1 LVGSVQT
8 ISHRPGAILPESQQ
22 GRIQIMSA
30 LMKRFKLVGIAVGV
44 VATAVILG
52 CGDDSGLPTRY
63 KVSGTVKYKGELV
76 PKASIVFEPT
86 NPPMPQGRVANG
98 FVENGSYSLT
108 TATPND
114 GALPG
119 EYKVIILSS
128 DLDVA
133 DLAKKQGGLLH
144 QGDEAHVKAL
154 KAAKNPLPQKYAQS
168 DKTPEKATVKA
179 SSNTIDF
186 NLTD

>member
-1 LVGSVQT
+1 
-8 ISHRPGAILPESQQ
+8 
-22 GRIQIMSA
+22 
-30 LMKRFKLVGIAVGV
+30 MKQSKPIGIAISIAV
-44 VATAVILG
+44 TAVIVG
-52 CGDDSGLPTRY
+52 CGDDSGLATRY

-76 PKASIVFEPT
+76 PKGSIVFEPT
-86 NPPMPQGRVANG
+86 NPPMPAGRVANG
-98 FVENGSYSLT
+98 TIENGTYSLT

-133 DLAKKQGGLLH
+133 DLAKQQGQGGLLH
-144 QGDEAHVKAL
+144 QGDAGHVKAL

-168 DKTPEKATVKA
+168 DKTPEKAKVEA
-179 SSNTIDF
+179 RSNTINFD
-186 NLTD
+186 LTD

>member
-1 LVGSVQT
+1 
-8 ISHRPGAILPESQQ
+8 
-22 GRIQIMSA
+22 MST
-30 LMKRFKLVGIAVGV
+30 LMKTFKGIRIAVGIA
-44 VATAVILG
+44 ATAAILG
-52 CGDDSGLPTRY
+52 CGDDSGLATRY
-63 KVSGTVKYKGELV
+63 KVSGTVKYKGEAV
-76 PKASIVFEPT
+76 PKGTIVFEPI

-98 FVENGSYSLT
+98 TIENGSYSLT
-108 TATPND
+108 TSVTND

-133 DLAKKQGGLLH
+133 DLAKKQGQGGMLH
-144 QGDEAHVKAL
+144 QGDAGHVQAL

-168 DKTPEKATVKA
+168 DKTPEKAKVEA
-179 SSNTIDF
+179 RSNTIDF